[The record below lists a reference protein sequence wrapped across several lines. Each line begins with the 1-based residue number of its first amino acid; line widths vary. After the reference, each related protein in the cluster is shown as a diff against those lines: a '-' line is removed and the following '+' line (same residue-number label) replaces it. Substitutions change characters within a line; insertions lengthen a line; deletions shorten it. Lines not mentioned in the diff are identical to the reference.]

1 MDKGRIKIATKV
13 LDEVQTEFPETAEFI
28 DDLLQEECLKE
39 NVTVEEALFLHAQ
52 KQKVIAEKHFLFCS
66 ARF

>member
-13 LDEVQTEFPETAEFI
+13 LGEVKTEFPETAEFI

-39 NVTVEEALFLHAQ
+39 NVTVEEALFLHA
-52 KQKVIAEKHFLFCS
+52 
-66 ARF
+66 

>member
-13 LDEVQTEFPETAEFI
+13 PDEVKTEFPETAEFI

-39 NVTVEEALFLHAQ
+39 NVTEEEALFLHA
-52 KQKVIAEKHFLFCS
+52 
-66 ARF
+66 

>member
-13 LDEVQTEFPETAEFI
+13 LDEVKTEFPETAEFI

-39 NVTVEEALFLHAQ
+39 NVTVEEALFFTCLEA
-52 KQKVIAEKHFLFCS
+52 KSYCREIFFIL
-66 ARF
+66 